1 MKKKYRIALH
11 VLVWLV
17 LYLNDFL
24 PKYLDKAFSSYD
36 GVDAGP
42 GLLLNYALISLGYL
56 VSSLVVFYTTAF
68 LIAPAFLKKQWLK
81 GILSLLLLILF
92 IPGYRYLLEFRVLI
106 PYLHFDNYFGKT
118 PETYWYIKNS
128 ILFSFYSY
136 FIYALIYF
144 VASEWYNNKGKQKE
158 LEKEK
163 ISAELAFLKSQINPH
178 FLFNTMN
185 DIYALTYQRSELA
198 PRAVLKLSA
207 LLRYMLQ
214 ESEEKFAALEKEIE
228 YIKNVIELQQI
239 GQKGNA
245 FVDFQIKGNAGEQQI
260 APLILINF
268 VENAFKHGVIDEV
281 NTPVKVEMIIDQ
293 LELFFMVS
301 NVKNQDQKDARGG
314 IGLNNVKRRLELIY
328 PGKHQLDVLEDKD
341 TFTIK
346 LKIEWT

>member
-118 PETYWYIKNS
+118 PETYC
-128 ILFSFYSY
+128 
-136 FIYALIYF
+136 
-144 VASEWYNNKGKQKE
+144 EWYNNKGKQKE

-207 LLRYMLQ
+207 LLRY
-214 ESEEKFAALEKEIE
+214 
-228 YIKNVIELQQI
+228 
-239 GQKGNA
+239 
-245 FVDFQIKGNAGEQQI
+245 
-260 APLILINF
+260 
-268 VENAFKHGVIDEV
+268 
-281 NTPVKVEMIIDQ
+281 
-293 LELFFMVS
+293 
-301 NVKNQDQKDARGG
+301 
-314 IGLNNVKRRLELIY
+314 
-328 PGKHQLDVLEDKD
+328 
-341 TFTIK
+341 
-346 LKIEWT
+346 